1 MEDRL
6 ELALGRIREIIEED
20 DRLGVYGRY
29 FKDVASFICDAL
41 SLLDATDEDKIM
53 STNKLYKDIL
63 PDTYGE
69 SFLNPTYAVRVLESM
84 EFGRLMSALY
94 AEIRGMIPYVYE
106 KNLQM
111 CVIKAELF
119 LEVYFCFASSM
130 EEEGQIPAFDTVKEI
145 MYWYVSDYSDV
156 AFEEKIS
163 NMVDIS
169 KTSPENNLALDII
182 MNADLSDTKYL
193 FRYGEYV
200 SESEIRTAEYLCKL
214 NEAVINQM
222 AETFVNGYI
231 TGFELAGK
239 DLSKKKTVNIRYR
252 LGFERVIRS
261 AALMFAKKNLKP
273 VIYRAYSDIFNRTGI
288 YKVGYYGALANPQY
302 EEDHKE
308 DLSIFLDGHLV
319 TRRIECM
326 TEAFE
331 KYKEDALWHA
341 GPACME
347 TFGEIPFVPKECVEA
362 ARYSKQQFPLV
373 LDFKSKAGVVTN
385 SYIIPTERSF
395 TIIAWPT
402 PAIGDDFEAIFDEII
417 KVNTL
422 DVSLYRRIQ
431 QCIIDTL
438 DGADYVT
445 VKGSGNNKTD
455 LTVELCKLKDAS
467 KETKF
472 ENCVAD
478 VNIPAGEV
486 FTSPVLKGTNGIL
499 HVSRVFL
506 NDLEFN
512 DLCLKIKDGCIEE
525 YDCREGKAYIE
536 ENLLFRHK
544 TLPMGEFAIGTNT
557 YAYAVTK
564 RFNIPERMPILIAEK
579 MGPHFAFG
587 DTCYSHEEDV
597 KVYNPDG
604 KEIVAK
610 ENDYSLMR
618 DEDMSKAYFNC
629 HTDVTI
635 PYDELESIIACSDTQ
650 VEIIRNGK
658 FVLAGCEELNKPL

>member
-1 MEDRL
+1 MEERL
-6 ELALGRIREIIEED
+6 ELALGRIKEICEEG
-20 DRLGVYGRY
+20 RLGEYNRF
-29 FKDVASFICDAL
+29 FKETAVFIKDTLGVLDLSEKDRVMLTSSFY
-41 SLLDATDEDKIM
+41 
-53 STNKLYKDIL
+53 NDIL
-63 PDTYGE
+63 PGAYNE
-69 SFLNPTYAVRVLESM
+69 SFLNPTYACKIFGNEY
-84 EFGRLMSALY
+84 GRLMSALA
-94 AEIRGMIPYVYE
+94 AEVRGMIPYAYE
-106 KNLQM
+106 GNLRM

-119 LEVYFCFASSM
+119 LEIYFSFCSSR
-130 EEEGQIPAFDTVKEI
+130 EECNEIPSVDTIKDI
-145 MYWYVSDYSDV
+145 MYWYVSDYSDI

-169 KTSPENNLALDII
+169 KTEPEHNLALDII
-182 MNADLSDTKYL
+182 MNADLTDTDYL
-193 FRYGEYV
+193 YRYGEYV
-200 SESEIRTAEYLCKL
+200 SENEILISKYLCKL
-214 NEAVINQM
+214 SEADIDKM
-222 AETFVNGYI
+222 ASTFVNGYI

-252 LGFERVIRS
+252 LGFERVIKR
-261 AALMFAKKNLKP
+261 AVNLFAKHNLKP
-273 VIYRAYSDIFNRTGI
+273 VIYRAYNDIFNRTGI
-288 YKVGYYGALANPQY
+288 NKVGYYGALANPQY

-308 DLSIFLDGHLV
+308 DLSLFLDGHLV

-331 KYKEDALWHA
+331 MYKEDALLHA

-347 TFGEIPFVPKECVEA
+347 TFGEVPFVPAECKEA
-362 ARYSKQQFPLV
+362 ARYSKEQFPLV
-373 LDFKSKAGVVTN
+373 VDFKSKAGVVTN
-385 SYIIPTERSF
+385 SYIIPEERSF

-402 PAIGDDFEAIFDEII
+402 PAIGENFEDIFNEII

-422 DVSLYRRIQ
+422 DTSLYRQIQ

-438 DGADYVT
+438 DKAEYVE
-445 VKGSGNNKTD
+445 VKGAGNNKTD
-455 LTVELCKLKDAS
+455 LKITLCKLKDSS

-499 HVSRVFL
+499 HVSKVFL

-512 DLCLKIKDGCIEE
+512 DLCLNVKDGCIAD

-536 ENLLFRHK
+536 ENLLFRHE

-557 YAYAVTK
+557 YAYSVTK
-564 RFNIPERMPILIAEK
+564 KYNIPERMPILIAEK

-597 KVYNPDG
+597 RVFNPDG

-618 DEDMSKAYFNC
+618 DKDMSKAYFNC

-635 PYDELESIIACSDTQ
+635 PYDELKSIIAYGEES
-650 VEIIRNGK
+650 VEIISNGR
-658 FVLAGCEELNKPL
+658 FVLKGCEELNKPL